1 MTAPRSAVSSAIES
15 KMDQLLPDREGAA
28 SELSDLNL
36 RQVGSVWISKDG
48 IGPTENASR
57 GTPAGMPAP
66 ATVNAA
72 GYRVGIARSIDRR

>member
-1 MTAPRSAVSSAIES
+1 
-15 KMDQLLPDREGAA
+15 MDQLLPDREGAA